1 MEVQDAY
8 LAASEQR
15 NRESDVRYES
25 GLMSFE
31 NWEQIVT
38 DYVSFKRSALRAR
51 RDAVAAEAAWM
62 SVLGR
67 GMDEP

>member
-1 MEVQDAY
+1 MHTWRRPSRGTGS
-8 LAASEQR
+8 LM
-15 NRESDVRYES
+15 YES